1 MNYFFYSSISFIIS
15 IFFILLGVVGV
26 LLPWSSDMR
35 TRITQLLLEES
46 WLVFLFGLGFIIIGT
61 AIVTNLILST
71 KRRYYEIRS
80 NHLVTKID
88 ESLFQDYLSTY
99 WKQLFPACEI
109 PNQIILKNN
118 KIHVAADLPYIPLEQ
133 QKTLLERIERDL
145 NDIFNRILGMRYE
158 YVISISFQSEPDKKS

>member
-1 MNYFFYSSISFIIS
+1 MNYFLYSFISFIIS
-15 IFFILLGVVGV
+15 VFFILLGVVGI
-26 LLPWSSDMR
+26 LLPWSSGVR
-35 TRITQLLLEES
+35 THLTQILLEES
-46 WLVFLFGLGFIIIGT
+46 WFIFLFGIGFIIIGT
-61 AIVTNLILST
+61 AIATNLILGA

-109 PNQIILKNN
+109 PNQITLKKN
-118 KIHVAADLPYIPLEQ
+118 KIHVAADLPYIPIEQ

-145 NDIFNRILGMRYE
+145 NDIFNRILGLRYE
-158 YVISISFQSEPDKKS
+158 YVISISFQAEPDKKS